1 MIEILIFFSQ
11 QIAVGNCS
19 PQKFFFFL
27 GGGGVLCSNARCI
40 DHKKTND
47 IGREQ

>member
-19 PQKFFFFL
+19 PQKFFFWE
-27 GGGGVLCSNARCI
+27 GGVLCSNARCI

>member
-19 PQKFFFFL
+19 PQKFFFL
-27 GGGGVLCSNARCI
+27 GGGGGLCSNASCI

-47 IGREQ
+47 IGREK